1 MSRSLCCFMVLVLAR
16 LHLGNSARTSWPG
29 ILQRGQELPLWFA
42 SIDRF
47 LPYSIG
53 SFRGLWCDQ
62 PISDAVL
69 VLQVIVSLSLFKN
82 GFWRILLLGM
92 DSVVSIYLYASAD
105 YSR

>member
-47 LPYSIG
+47 LPSSIG

-62 PISDAVL
+62 QISDAVL
-69 VLQVIVSLSLFKN
+69 VLPVIASLSLVMS
-82 GFWRILLLGM
+82 GIWRLLL
-92 DSVVSIYLYASAD
+92 SVDIAGGTVLISS
-105 YSR
+105 